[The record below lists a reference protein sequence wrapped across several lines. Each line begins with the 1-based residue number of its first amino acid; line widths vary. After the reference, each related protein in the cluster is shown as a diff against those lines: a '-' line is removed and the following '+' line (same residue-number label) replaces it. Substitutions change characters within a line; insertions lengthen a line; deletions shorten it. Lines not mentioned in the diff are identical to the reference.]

1 MQQSKHNLQMCLAAY
16 IFCNIAGGGM
26 DTSNEKRNRKIRY
39 TKMVLRDSLMELMQ
53 TKSIL
58 RITVKDLCDTADIC
72 RTTFY
77 AHYKD
82 QYDLLKQIEEE
93 TIAYFED
100 MLNKFT
106 AANSSQTKNRG
117 NREMVEEVLRHIV
130 NNAGLIRVLLGE
142 NGSADF
148 HNKIYSRITLKMKKL
163 DTHHGDKDKNTKE
176 NLFYSVFMI
185 NGAINLIQF
194 WLKDSM
200 DVSVPEL
207 AKMLV
212 NLTRELWQ

>member
-1 MQQSKHNLQMCLAAY
+1 MCLVLDS
-16 IFCNIAGGGM
+16 FCNIAGGGM

-39 TKMVLRDSLMELMQ
+39 TKMVLRDSLMELMK

-72 RTTFY
+72 RATFY

-82 QYDLLKQIEEE
+82 QYDLLKQVEEE
-93 TIAYFED
+93 TLAYFED

-106 AANSSQTKNRG
+106 IANNCQSKNRG
-117 NREMVEEVLRHIV
+117 NRQMVEEVLQHIV
-130 NNAGLIRVLLGE
+130 SNANLIRVLLGE

-163 DTHHGDKDKNTKE
+163 DTHHDGKDPDTKE
-176 NLFYSVFMI
+176 NLFYSIFMI

-194 WLKDSM
+194 WLKDNM
-200 DVSVPEL
+200 EVSVPEL
-207 AKMLV
+207 ANMLV
-212 NLTRELWQ
+212 KLTRELWQ

>member
-1 MQQSKHNLQMCLAAY
+1 MCLVLY
-16 IFCNIAGGGM
+16 DFCNIVGGGM

-39 TKMVLRDSLMELMQ
+39 TKMVLRKSLMELMKI
-53 TKSIL
+53 KSIL
-58 RITVKDLCDTADIC
+58 RITVKDLCDKADIC
-72 RTTFY
+72 RATYY

-82 QYDLLKQIEEE
+82 QYDLLKQVEEE

-106 AANSSQTKNRG
+106 IANNCQNNNRG
-117 NREMVEEVLRHIV
+117 NRQMVEEVLHHIV
-130 NNAGLIRVLLGE
+130 DNADLIGVLLGE

-148 HNKIYSRITLKMKKL
+148 HNKIYSRITLKMQKL
-163 DTHHGDKDKNTKE
+163 DKHLYDKVPDTKKNI
-176 NLFYSVFMI
+176 FYSVFMI

-194 WLKDSM
+194 WLKDNM
-200 DVSVPEL
+200 DVTVPEL

-212 NLTRELWQ
+212 TLTRELWQ